1 LFTSLPSGEYNGRL
15 ATDNQKFRQIEKEM
29 FPMQRQMII
38 SVLSKDRPG
47 IIADITGA
55 IFELNG
61 DLADLSQSI
70 LCGYLTMTLIVTFD
84 RDLTT
89 DAVYGKLA
97 AIKSKNGYEI
107 IVKSMDLPLQESND
121 GLPEKTYILTV
132 QGKNK
137 SGMVYSISSFCY
149 QRDINILDLST
160 TLKDDQYT
168 MVLQLDLSKVTSIKQ
183 VREDLDLHA
192 QKNEINI
199 MMQHYDIFRVTN
211 EVTLI

>member
-1 LFTSLPSGEYNGRL
+1 
-15 ATDNQKFRQIEKEM
+15 
-29 FPMQRQMII
+29 MQRQMII
-38 SVLSKDRPG
+38 SVLSEDRPG

-61 DLADLSQSI
+61 DLADLNQSI

-84 RDLTT
+84 SDLST
-89 DAVYGKLA
+89 DDVTSKLA

-107 IVKSMDLPLQESND
+107 LVKSMDSPLQHDSG

-149 QRDINILDLST
+149 RRDINILDLST

-168 MVLQLDLSKVTSIKQ
+168 MVLQLDLSKVDSIKQ
-183 VREDLDLHA
+183 LREDLDLHA
-192 QKNEINI
+192 QQTEVHV

>member
-1 LFTSLPSGEYNGRL
+1 
-15 ATDNQKFRQIEKEM
+15 
-29 FPMQRQMII
+29 MQQQMII
-38 SVLSKDRPG
+38 SVLSEDRPG
-47 IIADITGA
+47 IIAEITGA

-84 RDLTT
+84 NDLTT
-89 DAVYGKLA
+89 DDVYSKLA
-97 AIKSKNGYEI
+97 AIKSKNSYKI
-107 IVKSMDLPLQESND
+107 IVKSMDLPLRHDGD

-149 QRDINILDLST
+149 QHDINILDLST
-160 TLKDDQYT
+160 TLKDDKYT
-168 MVLQLDLSKVTSIKQ
+168 MVLQLDLSKVKSIKQ

-192 QKNEINI
+192 RKTEVHV

>member
-1 LFTSLPSGEYNGRL
+1 
-15 ATDNQKFRQIEKEM
+15 
-29 FPMQRQMII
+29 MQRQMII
-38 SVLSKDRPG
+38 SVLSEDRPG
-47 IIADITGA
+47 IIAEITGA

-70 LCGYLTMTLIVTFD
+70 LCGYLTMTLIATFD
-84 RDLTT
+84 NGLTT
-89 DAVYGKLA
+89 EDVHSKLA
-97 AIKSKNGYEI
+97 AIQSKNSYEI
-107 IVKSMDLPLQESND
+107 IVKSMDLPLQQD
-121 GLPEKTYILTV
+121 GDDLPEKTYILTV

-149 QRDINILDLST
+149 QRGINILDLST

-168 MVLQLDLSKVTSIKQ
+168 MVLQLDLSKVESIKQ

-192 QKNEINI
+192 QQTEVNV

>member
-1 LFTSLPSGEYNGRL
+1 
-15 ATDNQKFRQIEKEM
+15 
-29 FPMQRQMII
+29 MQRQMII
-38 SVLSKDRPG
+38 SVLSEDRPG
-47 IIADITGA
+47 IIAEITGA
-55 IFELNG
+55 IFELKG

-70 LCGYLTMTLIVTFD
+70 LCGYLTMTLIATFD
-84 RDLTT
+84 NGITT
-89 DAVYGKLA
+89 DGVHSKLA
-97 AIKSKNGYEI
+97 AIKSKNNYEI
-107 IVKSMDLPLQESND
+107 IVKSMDIPLQQNGIE
-121 GLPEKTYILTV
+121 LPEKTYILTV

-160 TLKDDQYT
+160 TLKDDKYT
-168 MVLQLDLSKVTSIKQ
+168 MVLQLDLSKVESIQQ

-192 QKNEINI
+192 QENEVNV

>member
-1 LFTSLPSGEYNGRL
+1 
-15 ATDNQKFRQIEKEM
+15 
-29 FPMQRQMII
+29 MQRQMII
-38 SVLSKDRPG
+38 SVLSEDRPG

-84 RDLTT
+84 RDLST
-89 DAVYGKLA
+89 DAVRDKLA

-107 IVKSMDLPLQESND
+107 IVKSMDIPLQHDGS

-168 MVLQLDLSKVTSIKQ
+168 MVLQLDLSKVGSIKQ
-183 VREDLDLHA
+183 VREDLDRHA
-192 QKNEINI
+192 QQNEVNV

>member
-1 LFTSLPSGEYNGRL
+1 
-15 ATDNQKFRQIEKEM
+15 
-29 FPMQRQMII
+29 MQRQMII
-38 SVLSKDRPG
+38 SVLSEDRPG

-84 RDLTT
+84 SDLTT
-89 DAVYGKLA
+89 NKVHDKLA
-97 AIKSKNGYEI
+97 TIKSKNRYEI
-107 IVKSMDLPLQESND
+107 IVKSMDTPLLQNGGD
-121 GLPEKTYILTV
+121 LPEKTYILTV

-160 TLKDDQYT
+160 TLKDNQYT
-168 MVLQLDLSKVTSIKQ
+168 MVLQLDLSKVESIKQ

-192 QKNEINI
+192 QQTEVRV

>member
-1 LFTSLPSGEYNGRL
+1 MAALQQSTTIRTRL
-15 ATDNQKFRQIEKEM
+15 KEK

-38 SVLSKDRPG
+38 SVLSEDRPG

-55 IFELNG
+55 IFELSG

-84 RDLTT
+84 SNLST
-89 DAVYGKLA
+89 DAVRDKLA

-107 IVKSMDLPLQESND
+107 IVKSMDIPLQHD
-121 GLPEKTYILTV
+121 GGGLPEKTYILTV

-168 MVLQLDLSKVTSIKQ
+168 MVLQLDLTKVESIKQ
-183 VREDLDLHA
+183 VREDLDRHA
-192 QKNEINI
+192 RQNEVNV

>member
-1 LFTSLPSGEYNGRL
+1 MP
-15 ATDNQKFRQIEKEM
+15 
-29 FPMQRQMII
+29 RQMII

-55 IFELNG
+55 IFELKG

-70 LCGYLTMTLIVTFD
+70 LCDYLTMTLMVTFAD
-84 RDLTT
+84 ELDPEEVKAKLTGLKT
-89 DAVYGKLA
+89 
-97 AIKSKNGYEI
+97 KNGYHV
-107 IVKSMDLPLQESND
+107 IVKALDQPFQQNGI

-149 QRDINILDLST
+149 QREINILDLST

-168 MVLQLDLSKVTSIKQ
+168 MVLQLDLSKVESIKQ
-183 VREDLDLHA
+183 VREDLELHA
-192 QKNEINI
+192 QETEVNV

>member
-1 LFTSLPSGEYNGRL
+1 
-15 ATDNQKFRQIEKEM
+15 
-29 FPMQRQMII
+29 MQRQMII
-38 SVLSKDRPG
+38 SVLSEDRPG

-55 IFELNG
+55 IFE
-61 DLADLSQSI
+61 LADLSQSI
-70 LCGYLTMTLIVTFD
+70 LCGYLTMTLIVTFES
-84 RDLTT
+84 DLSTE
-89 DAVYGKLA
+89 AVHKKLT

-107 IVKSMDLPLQESND
+107 IVKSMDIPLHHDDDS
-121 GLPEKTYILTV
+121 LPEKTYILTV

-168 MVLQLDLSKVTSIKQ
+168 MVLQLDLSKVASIKQ

-192 QKNEINI
+192 QQTEVHV

>member
-1 LFTSLPSGEYNGRL
+1 
-15 ATDNQKFRQIEKEM
+15 
-29 FPMQRQMII
+29 MQRQMII
-38 SVLSKDRPG
+38 SVVSKDRPG
-47 IIADITGA
+47 IIAEITGA
-55 IFELNG
+55 IFELDG

-84 RDLTT
+84 NDLTVESVRSKLE
-89 DAVYGKLA
+89 AV
-97 AIKSKNGYEI
+97 KSEDGYEI
-107 IVKSMDLPLQESND
+107 IVKLMDIPLQHNVN

-149 QRDINILDLST
+149 QRGINILDLST

-168 MVLQLDLSKVTSIKQ
+168 MVLQLDLSKVESIKQ
-183 VREDLDLHA
+183 LREDLDLHA
-192 QKNEINI
+192 QQTDVNV